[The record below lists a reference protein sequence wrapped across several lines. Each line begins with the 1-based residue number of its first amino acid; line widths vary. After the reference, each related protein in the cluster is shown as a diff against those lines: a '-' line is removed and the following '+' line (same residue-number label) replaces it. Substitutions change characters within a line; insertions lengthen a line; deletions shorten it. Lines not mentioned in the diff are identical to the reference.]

1 MDQSETLGV
10 LLAVAQ
16 PLVRVGL
23 CTVLTEAPELRLVGE
38 ATSGTDV
45 LRLCRAVRP
54 AVVLLDARLADPS
67 APDTVAALRR
77 DCPATRVLA
86 LAPPGAIAVVR
97 ALVVLGAAGAV
108 ALDETPDIVLAALRA
123 IGRGGTWYRPADP
136 RRADAGTPARH
147 PHADPT
153 GARGAGAPGRW
164 ATQRRDRGGAEH
176 RGADG
181 RIPRR
186 PSARQTGGT
195 LADGGTAP
203 RAGARAA
210 GERRHSRHRRVT

>member
-1 MDQSETLGV
+1 MDRSETLGV

-123 IGRGGTWYRPADP
+123 IGRGGTWFDQPTLAALMQAP
-136 RRADAGTPARH
+136 RRGIPTLTPREREVLALLAIGRRNAEIAAALSIAERTVEFH
-147 PHADPT
+147 VGHLLDKL
-153 GARGAGAPGRW
+153 GARSRTEALRHARERGLLGND
-164 ATQRRDRGGAEH
+164 ATPD
-176 RGADG
+176 
-181 RIPRR
+181 
-186 PSARQTGGT
+186 
-195 LADGGTAP
+195 TA
-203 RAGARAA
+203 A
-210 GERRHSRHRRVT
+210 